1 LPGFDS
7 LPLDSVR
14 PSFRLPLRIGG
25 SLTAPQRPPAGDY
38 WRKNLTLIGI
48 LLSIWAFVSF
58 GLGIYWAE
66 DLHGIQAP
74 LPGTPLGFWFAQQ
87 GSILVFIILVF
98 VYARRMNQLDEEFG
112 VEED

>member
-1 LPGFDS
+1 MAP
-7 LPLDSVR
+7 
-14 PSFRLPLRIGG
+14 
-25 SLTAPQRPPAGDY
+25 PQRPPAADY
-38 WRKNLTLIGI
+38 WRKNLTLIAI

-87 GSILVFIILVF
+87 GSIFTFVILIW
-98 VYARRMNQLDEEFG
+98 VYAWKMNRLDDELSMTAAVRALREALG
-112 VEED
+112 SPVKSRV

>member
-1 LPGFDS
+1 M
-7 LPLDSVR
+7 
-14 PSFRLPLRIGG
+14 
-25 SLTAPQRPPAGDY
+25 TAPQRPPAGDY
-38 WRKNLTLIGI
+38 WRKNLILIGI

-87 GSILVFIILVF
+87 GSIFTFVILIW
-98 VYARRMNQLDEEFG
+98 VYCWKMNRLDDEYFSDEG
-112 VEED
+112 DQ